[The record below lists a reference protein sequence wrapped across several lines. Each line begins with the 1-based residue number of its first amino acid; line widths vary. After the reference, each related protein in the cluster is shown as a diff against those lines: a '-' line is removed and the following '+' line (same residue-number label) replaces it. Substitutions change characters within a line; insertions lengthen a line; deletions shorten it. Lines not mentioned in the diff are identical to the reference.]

1 MCHAALSV
9 VYRTSLYRVCSYG
22 EKHLGG
28 FIEQALSMG
37 LPVPSER
44 ERRGRRKEGW
54 RSEEGEGENG
64 MHRRERGRRGE
75 KVEEKRCV
83 RAWCVCDTGK

>member
-1 MCHAALSV
+1 MCRAALSV

-44 ERRGRRKEGW
+44 EKGGGGGRKG
-54 RSEEGEGENG
+54 GGAKKV
-64 MHRRERGRRGE
+64 RERMGCIGGGE
-75 KVEEKRCV
+75 SGGETV
-83 RAWCVCDTGK
+83 RACMVCV